1 MMIRRRFIILGALVA
16 LLLVASMASASPAA
30 PGAPTLRWRATANPN
45 VAEIR
50 ADGITDGGTA
60 GNGAISWDVY
70 FRLPPEVS
78 MPYPT
83 ITITPGAVWTTMS
96 PCTFATN
103 ITPGMAG
110 VGGAGTNA
118 YMINGF
124 CTTGVP
130 ANPVTGND
138 VLVATLTF
146 TGCPA
151 SGFLMDM
158 DSGDDAFGDRVTDVV
173 DKANLAYFPSDAELT
188 DGGACGNPTAVQL
201 ANISAGPV
209 APIANALYPAMAGVA
224 ALLAVAGVA
233 FKGMRKH

>member
-1 MMIRRRFIILGALVA
+1 MMIKRQFIILGALVA

-30 PGAPTLRWRATANPN
+30 PGSPTLRWRATADPN
-45 VAEIR
+45 VAELR

-60 GNGAISWDVY
+60 GNGATSWDIY

-83 ITITPGAVWTTMS
+83 ITITPGAVWTAMT

-110 VGGAGTNA
+110 VGGAGTNG

-124 CTTGVP
+124 CTTGIP
-130 ANPVTGND
+130 NNPVIGDD
-138 VLVATLTF
+138 VLVVTLTF
-146 TGCPA
+146 SGCPA
-151 SGFLMDM
+151 AGFIMDV
-158 DSGDDAFGDRVTDVV
+158 DSGDDAFGSPVTDII
-173 DKANLAYFPSDAELT
+173 DRNNSSYFPTDGELT

-201 ANISAGPV
+201 ANITAGPV
-209 APIANALYPAMAGVA
+209 APMSNALYPAMAGVA
-224 ALLAVAGVA
+224 ALLAMAGVA

>member
-1 MMIRRRFIILGALVA
+1 MIIKRRFVILGALVA

-30 PGAPTLRWRATANPN
+30 PGTPTLRWRATANPN

-60 GNGAISWDVY
+60 GNGATSWDVY
-70 FRLPPEVS
+70 FRLPASVS

-83 ITITPGAVWTTMS
+83 ITIVPGPLWTAQS
-96 PCTFATN
+96 PCTFGTVISA
-103 ITPGMAG
+103 GMLG
-110 VGGAGTNA
+110 VGGAGTNG
-118 YMINGF
+118 YFINGF
-124 CTTGVP
+124 CTTGIP
-130 ANPVTGND
+130 TNPVTGDD
-138 VLVATLTF
+138 VLVVTLTF

-151 SGFLMDM
+151 TGFIMDM
-158 DSGDDAFGDRVTDVV
+158 DSGDDAYGDRVTDVI
-173 DKANLAYFPSDAELT
+173 DRSNSSYFPSDAELT